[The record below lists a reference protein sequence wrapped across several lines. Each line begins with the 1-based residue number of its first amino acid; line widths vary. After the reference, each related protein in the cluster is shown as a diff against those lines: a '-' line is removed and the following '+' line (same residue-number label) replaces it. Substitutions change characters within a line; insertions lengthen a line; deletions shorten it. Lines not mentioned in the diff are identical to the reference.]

1 MLRPLAALALVC
13 WCGRVRTHCCPVV
26 ANFAVEHAVDA
37 DIDHRGAGLAILGD
51 VLEAQRARIS
61 RLHLEIGR
69 AHKRRP
75 AAIREQ
81 RPPADERAKIHDL
94 AEHGSIER
102 EAEAKPRE
110 QQRVGR
116 DGQRRVRERK
126 RSAVQLEAY
135 NDNQSLRMW
144 SQRKAKRVAAWE
156 ADPEKA
162 ALPAMPAAE
171 VGEGTRMQGRDGQ
184 LYESMDHRP
193 GWMVLAG
200 KRPQYRWN
208 LVLPATGVSV

>member
-1 MLRPLAALALVC
+1 M
-13 WCGRVRTHCCPVV
+13 
-26 ANFAVEHAVDA
+26 
-37 DIDHRGAGLAILGD
+37 
-51 VLEAQRARIS
+51 
-61 RLHLEIGR
+61 
-69 AHKRRP
+69 
-75 AAIREQ
+75 
-81 RPPADERAKIHDL
+81 
-94 AEHGSIER
+94 
-102 EAEAKPRE
+102 
-110 QQRVGR
+110 
-116 DGQRRVRERK
+116 
-126 RSAVQLEAY
+126 QLEAY

>member
-1 MLRPLAALALVC
+1 MAAVAADDAGGPGQTPEANGRLTDVTAALHV
-13 WCGRVRTHCCPVV
+13 GRGRSAAHDCEWWKLRKPPSLNKFRSEESRGAESEPAQWYTVVV
-26 ANFAVEHAVDA
+26 ASWQNKPA
-37 DIDHRGAGLAILGD
+37 DLDSDWDGSQGSY
-51 VLEAQRARIS
+51 QRARD
-61 RLHLEIGR
+61 RWRTLCG
-69 AHKRRP
+69 
-75 AAIREQ
+75 
-81 RPPADERAKIHDL
+81 
-94 AEHGSIER
+94 
-102 EAEAKPRE
+102 
-110 QQRVGR
+110 

-162 ALPAMPAAE
+162 TLPAMPAAE
-171 VGEGTRMQGRDGQ
+171 VGEETRMQGRDGRS
-184 LYESMDHRP
+184 YESMDHRP